1 MIGALIKQFT
11 EWFKRSFRWWFT
23 TLFGR
28 LGILFA
34 LAASVLV
41 LGTYYLINWA
51 VADKDNILDV
61 HDAYYHYQ
69 FVQNWGDMPDT
80 VKIKKELENLK
91 LSGAIFSLNADT
103 LCNENYSA
111 DIKKEK
117 DLMFWSNITTDFSL
131 CDYISYQDSDYLE
144 SVHGVKIPEY
154 VSFGDLYS
162 KNQIYP
168 ATLIESSPWQVLLVV
183 DYEYPK
189 EWVTFLPIM
198 VISILFMLILFL
210 VIWRFLQPIGL
221 MKNRI
226 TSLEQGDLESQI
238 SVTGNDELAVLSQKF
253 NNLTREIKH
262 LLKQKDRLLSEVS
275 HEFRT
280 PLAKIRLLLEMIRPE
295 NRIKKQ
301 HAMTQAIFNI
311 PKFGKSIKKEAVEVE
326 DKINKIDKHVD
337 YLDSIIKNVL
347 ISDKLDMPYTNLD
360 IEEININKLIEQ
372 AIELSKNK
380 NVKAT
385 FLDLTIIRCD
395 VVKMSIVIRN
405 LLDNAGKY
413 AVSDKPVEITPAFK
427 EGQVSISVRDYGPGI
442 DDKLI
447 SKITKPYIRGKNT
460 NQPGFGLGLSICK
473 KVMEAHGGFLAIKN
487 MSDKGCV
494 FIVSWDSGSLNL
506 EK

>member
-34 LAASVLV
+34 LAASILV

-69 FVQNWGDMPDT
+69 FVQNWGDVPDT
-80 VKIKKELENLK
+80 LKIKKELENLK
-91 LSGAIFSLNADT
+91 LSGAIFSLSADT
-103 LCNENYSA
+103 LCNENY
-111 DIKKEK
+111 DVDKKKERA
-117 DLMFWSNITTDFSL
+117 LTFWSNITVDFSL

-144 SVHGVKIPEY
+144 SLHGVKIPEY
-154 VSFGDLYS
+154 VSFGDLHS
-162 KNQIYP
+162 KDQIYP
-168 ATLIESSPWQVLLVV
+168 ATLIESNPWQVLLVV
-183 DYEYPK
+183 DYAYPK

-210 VIWRFLQPIGL
+210 VIWKFLQPIGL
-221 MKNRI
+221 MQNRI
-226 TSLEQGDLESQI
+226 ASLEQGDLESQI
-238 SVTGNDELAVLSQKF
+238 SVKGKDELALLSQKF

-311 PKFGKSIKKEAVEVE
+311 PKFGQSIKKEAMDVE

-413 AVSDKPVEITPAFK
+413 AVSDKPVEITSAFQD
-427 EGQVSISVRDYGPGI
+427 GQVSISVRDYGPGI

-460 NQPGFGLGLSICK
+460 TQPGFGLGLSICK
-473 KVMEAHGGFLAIKN
+473 KVMEAHGGLLTIKN
-487 MSDKGCV
+487 MSDMGCV
-494 FIVSWDSGSLNL
+494 FIVSWENGSLNL

>member
-103 LCNENYSA
+103 LCNENYNA

-168 ATLIESSPWQVLLVV
+168 ATLIENSPWQVLLVV

-253 NNLTREIKH
+253 NNLTR
-262 LLKQKDRLLSEVS
+262 
-275 HEFRT
+275 
-280 PLAKIRLLLEMIRPE
+280 
-295 NRIKKQ
+295 
-301 HAMTQAIFNI
+301 
-311 PKFGKSIKKEAVEVE
+311 
-326 DKINKIDKHVD
+326 
-337 YLDSIIKNVL
+337 
-347 ISDKLDMPYTNLD
+347 
-360 IEEININKLIEQ
+360 
-372 AIELSKNK
+372 
-380 NVKAT
+380 
-385 FLDLTIIRCD
+385 
-395 VVKMSIVIRN
+395 
-405 LLDNAGKY
+405 
-413 AVSDKPVEITPAFK
+413 
-427 EGQVSISVRDYGPGI
+427 
-442 DDKLI
+442 
-447 SKITKPYIRGKNT
+447 
-460 NQPGFGLGLSICK
+460 
-473 KVMEAHGGFLAIKN
+473 
-487 MSDKGCV
+487 
-494 FIVSWDSGSLNL
+494 
-506 EK
+506 